1 MLLGAVFEV
10 ASAVRAFDGITDVIL
25 NYEYIN
31 RNWLEEYILSI
42 VFLVVNGV
50 VMGFVGLGI
59 DKLYPDRFS
68 NNTLINK
75 ALGFCIGLL
84 QMRVFVETLYA
95 AVASVKSERGD
106 KSAQDDTVNSTGA
119 SRTRTVGGHTVS
131 LAEATSE
138 DDGRRGKQLEHG
150 LLYATFIQVIV
161 RDIPLFVLQANATIH
176 YRKWKFIDLFTVF
189 STFITLTRGTAAASQ
204 SLFTGSDHML
214 AILWTANLRL
224 AHTSHRFVDQ
234 LPRAVVFFTFFTLFV
249 VDGSRLTARYGSALP
264 ALRSRK
270 LLHLHLWRCLENV
283 VGILLAVFLPRYT
296 DFGVSSDAIVGVIGV
311 ICASTLR
318 AAEAQVL
325 RPDRGIAAST
335 KTSIEAGCNRFNSH
349 FSNHRRLDLTRRQAN
364 TSSTI
369 TEKER
374 LPTQEQPV
382 GQTTQ
387 AIEVG
392 TEMRDLKKLGAL
404 QQEKRPPERKPKGP
418 ATKKSKCVA
427 ATASV
432 DPRTLFL
439 HDKRVLLV
447 PFGPDM
453 GRKRIEILQGLIEK
467 LGGNVV
473 ESLLKSGPGQ
483 AAEFLRIDKFPPPS
497 IEVYTPE
504 WLVFL
509 WQEKK
514 IPAAGSMLTW
524 AEQQQVQEEAAR
536 HEQHCEEVAQQLEE
550 KQARQDK
557 GDESESDEG
566 SDSENSG
573 TRQIVRVPP
582 VEVNSE
588 EVREQQAELNEKNES
603 WWRSAHPFSTRTTP
617 FRPITESAVPDSKK
631 IKGEGFIC
639 QRSSAVQQN
648 LNAHLT
654 DPLEE
659 MMEFLDVERDVW
671 RQYMYKKVV
680 SSLKGMR
687 HRVCS
692 VKDFKDMHWVKG
704 RLRDKVIEILETG
717 RLAKLDA
724 KKSNPRLRAL
734 VEIARSGVSAQLL
747 QRNSMA
753 KGTSQ
758 WQNYGRLKLPRAEVH
773 QIEQTVVDEVHKM
786 IPNAIALACGSY
798 RRGKLSSG
806 DCDVLITDPDADT
819 CDILPDLLKRLHAS
833 GFLTDDLTHFQKQK
847 TGGCDTY
854 MGVCRVSKDLP
865 YRRLDIKI
873 YPRHFFGFAMLYFTG
888 SDHFNRSM
896 RLFANKNGWSL
907 SDLDVFIAL
916 GLEYK
921 DPTERNCFDIKFIE
935 EDEAKANE
943 TPTLLRMELV
953 ASKRWKLSGV
963 QISNAA
969 VPGEPGDVQLFLALC
984 YVLLTAMAVNKYLE
998 VRGVL
1003 KRLQHTTWST
1013 VQLLI
1018 LSVALGSFFRSATF
1032 STLCILDSQAT
1043 ADLPTGISGNNPWTR
1058 GVYRRISGEKT
1069 QRTQMEILQGAT
1081 PRRSW
1086 ISTTKWWQCCS
1097 ICQIS
1102 SSFRP
1107 IYCWCWCGLKLF
1119 SRLFLYDTNG
1129 IFDHEKQDRLSVT
1142 QAMLLVVVFIAAEL
1156 MPIYLTLDKR
1166 LLAML
1171 SVENYEPLLEN
1182 SEFYLASSQLPFQPS
1197 PVLMQLL
1204 QNDRR
1209 RRSSGGLRSSAK
1221 QQLKSADY
1229 LDRKFESEIR
1239 QHYEVENAQ
1248 HCGKWKQFHL
1258 RASEA
1263 RRQLASAI
1271 ERDFPQD
1278 WVQQERFNI
1287 QEAFTN
1293 QTKKLQDDL
1302 NVFLEQLKAEFVDE
1316 RQRVLSRQPN
1326 RACNQKRNRYQES
1339 TTVTRPASSS
1349 KATLSVGCCCKQLLL
1364 YLLNQQM
1371 QKKDLCSGE
1380 EQQRGQEFA
1389 LARDVLAT
1397 TLMKPKTSW
1406 TNFEGSCNSTK
1417 K

>member
-1 MLLGAVFEV
+1 MSLNTSANPIPLIKPLVVMHCGAVKLL
-10 ASAVRAFDGITDVIL
+10 SAQQKRKFFDQI
-25 NYEYIN
+25 
-31 RNWLEEYILSI
+31 EELLRPPRRRSKPGAIYS
-42 VFLVVNGV
+42 
-50 VMGFVGLGI
+50 
-59 DKLYPDRFS
+59 
-68 NNTLINK
+68 TLIS
-75 ALGFCIGLL
+75 
-84 QMRVFVETLYA
+84 QT
-95 AVASVKSERGD
+95 
-106 KSAQDDTVNSTGA
+106 
-119 SRTRTVGGHTVS
+119 
-131 LAEATSE
+131 
-138 DDGRRGKQLEHG
+138 
-150 LLYATFIQVIV
+150 
-161 RDIPLFVLQANATIH
+161 
-176 YRKWKFIDLFTVF
+176 
-189 STFITLTRGTAAASQ
+189 TA
-204 SLFTGSDHML
+204 GS
-214 AILWTANLRL
+214 N
-224 AHTSHRFVDQ
+224 
-234 LPRAVVFFTFFTLFV
+234 
-249 VDGSRLTARYGSALP
+249 G
-264 ALRSRK
+264 
-270 LLHLHLWRCLENV
+270 
-283 VGILLAVFLPRYT
+283 
-296 DFGVSSDAIVGVIGV
+296 
-311 ICASTLR
+311 
-318 AAEAQVL
+318 
-325 RPDRGIAAST
+325 
-335 KTSIEAGCNRFNSH
+335 
-349 FSNHRRLDLTRRQAN
+349 TRRQAN

-447 PFGPDM
+447 PSGPDM
-453 GRKRIEILQGLIEK
+453 GRKRIEILQGLVEK

-473 ESLLKSGPGQ
+473 ESLLKS
-483 AAEFLRIDKFPPPS
+483 AEFLRIDKFPPPN

-509 WQEKK
+509 RQEKK

-536 HEQHCEEVAQQLEE
+536 HGQHCEEVAQQLEE

-588 EVREQQAELNEKNES
+588 EVREQQAELNEKNRKLVEE
-603 WWRSAHPFSTRTTP
+603 RTP
-617 FRPITESAVPDSKK
+617 IFYKNNPGFRPITESAVPDSKK

-659 MMEFLDVERDVW
+659 MMEFFDVERDVW

-734 VEIARSGVSAQLL
+734 VEIARIWGVGPATAAKLYGQGYKSVAELRKAEAAAVLTAQQQIGVKHYEDFLT
-747 QRNSMA
+747 
-753 KGTSQ
+753 KI
-758 WQNYGRLKLPRAEVH
+758 PRAEVH
-773 QIEQTVVDEVHKM
+773 QIKQTVMDEVHKM

-896 RLFANKNGWSL
+896 RLFANKNGWGL
-907 SDLDVFIAL
+907 SDRALTRVMRVNGTKVRLGDSVICESEVDVFIAL

-935 EDEAKANE
+935 EESQAK
-943 TPTLLRMELV
+943 
-953 ASKRWKLSGV
+953 
-963 QISNAA
+963 
-969 VPGEPGDVQLFLALC
+969 
-984 YVLLTAMAVNKYLE
+984 
-998 VRGVL
+998 
-1003 KRLQHTTWST
+1003 LQHYCEWS
-1013 VQLLI
+1013 
-1018 LSVALGSFFRSATF
+1018 
-1032 STLCILDSQAT
+1032 
-1043 ADLPTGISGNNPWTR
+1043 W
-1058 GVYRRISGEKT
+1058 
-1069 QRTQMEILQGAT
+1069 
-1081 PRRSW
+1081 
-1086 ISTTKWWQCCS
+1086 
-1097 ICQIS
+1097 
-1102 SSFRP
+1102 
-1107 IYCWCWCGLKLF
+1107 
-1119 SRLFLYDTNG
+1119 
-1129 IFDHEKQDRLSVT
+1129 
-1142 QAMLLVVVFIAAEL
+1142 
-1156 MPIYLTLDKR
+1156 
-1166 LLAML
+1166 
-1171 SVENYEPLLEN
+1171 
-1182 SEFYLASSQLPFQPS
+1182 
-1197 PVLMQLL
+1197 
-1204 QNDRR
+1204 
-1209 RRSSGGLRSSAK
+1209 
-1221 QQLKSADY
+1221 
-1229 LDRKFESEIR
+1229 
-1239 QHYEVENAQ
+1239 
-1248 HCGKWKQFHL
+1248 
-1258 RASEA
+1258 
-1263 RRQLASAI
+1263 
-1271 ERDFPQD
+1271 
-1278 WVQQERFNI
+1278 
-1287 QEAFTN
+1287 
-1293 QTKKLQDDL
+1293 
-1302 NVFLEQLKAEFVDE
+1302 
-1316 RQRVLSRQPN
+1316 
-1326 RACNQKRNRYQES
+1326 
-1339 TTVTRPASSS
+1339 
-1349 KATLSVGCCCKQLLL
+1349 
-1364 YLLNQQM
+1364 
-1371 QKKDLCSGE
+1371 
-1380 EQQRGQEFA
+1380 
-1389 LARDVLAT
+1389 
-1397 TLMKPKTSW
+1397 
-1406 TNFEGSCNSTK
+1406 
-1417 K
+1417 

>member
-1 MLLGAVFEV
+1 MSLNTSANPIPLIKPLVVMHCGAVKLL
-10 ASAVRAFDGITDVIL
+10 SAQQKRKFFDQI
-25 NYEYIN
+25 
-31 RNWLEEYILSI
+31 EELLRPPRRRSKPGAIYS
-42 VFLVVNGV
+42 
-50 VMGFVGLGI
+50 
-59 DKLYPDRFS
+59 
-68 NNTLINK
+68 TLIS
-75 ALGFCIGLL
+75 
-84 QMRVFVETLYA
+84 QT
-95 AVASVKSERGD
+95 
-106 KSAQDDTVNSTGA
+106 
-119 SRTRTVGGHTVS
+119 
-131 LAEATSE
+131 
-138 DDGRRGKQLEHG
+138 
-150 LLYATFIQVIV
+150 
-161 RDIPLFVLQANATIH
+161 
-176 YRKWKFIDLFTVF
+176 
-189 STFITLTRGTAAASQ
+189 TA
-204 SLFTGSDHML
+204 GS
-214 AILWTANLRL
+214 
-224 AHTSHRFVDQ
+224 
-234 LPRAVVFFTFFTLFV
+234 
-249 VDGSRLTARYGSALP
+249 
-264 ALRSRK
+264 
-270 LLHLHLWRCLENV
+270 NV
-283 VGILLAVFLPRYT
+283 
-296 DFGVSSDAIVGVIGV
+296 
-311 ICASTLR
+311 
-318 AAEAQVL
+318 
-325 RPDRGIAAST
+325 
-335 KTSIEAGCNRFNSH
+335 
-349 FSNHRRLDLTRRQAN
+349 TRRQAN

-432 DPRTLFL
+432 DPRMLFL

-453 GRKRIEILQGLIEK
+453 GRKRIKILQGLVEK

-473 ESLLKSGPGQ
+473 ESLKSGPRAGGAAVVKWDEVALVIASAQ
-483 AAEFLRIDKFPPPS
+483 LTRDKAAEFLRIDKFPPPN

-573 TRQIVRVPP
+573 TRQIVCVPP

-588 EVREQQAELNEKNES
+588 EVREQQAELNEKNRKLVEE
-603 WWRSAHPFSTRTTP
+603 RTP
-617 FRPITESAVPDSKK
+617 IFYKNNPDIRPITESAVPDSKK

-654 DPLEE
+654 DPLEM

-692 VKDFKDMHWVKG
+692 VKEFKDMHWVKG

-734 VEIARSGVSAQLL
+734 VEIARIWGVGPATAAKLYGQGYKSVAELRKAEAAAVLTAQQQIGVKHYEDFLT
-747 QRNSMA
+747 
-753 KGTSQ
+753 KI
-758 WQNYGRLKLPRAEVH
+758 PRAEVH

-907 SDLDVFIAL
+907 SDRALTRVMRVNGTKVRLRDSVICESEVDVFIAL

-935 EDEAKANE
+935 EDEAKA
-943 TPTLLRMELV
+943 
-953 ASKRWKLSGV
+953 KRN
-963 QISNAA
+963 SN
-969 VPGEPGDVQLFLALC
+969 
-984 YVLLTAMAVNKYLE
+984 T
-998 VRGVL
+998 
-1003 KRLQHTTWST
+1003 
-1013 VQLLI
+1013 
-1018 LSVALGSFFRSATF
+1018 
-1032 STLCILDSQAT
+1032 T
-1043 ADLPTGISGNNPWTR
+1043 AD
-1058 GVYRRISGEKT
+1058 
-1069 QRTQMEILQGAT
+1069 GA
-1081 PRRSW
+1081 
-1086 ISTTKWWQCCS
+1086 
-1097 ICQIS
+1097 
-1102 SSFRP
+1102 
-1107 IYCWCWCGLKLF
+1107 G
-1119 SRLFLYDTNG
+1119 
-1129 IFDHEKQDRLSVT
+1129 
-1142 QAMLLVVVFIAAEL
+1142 
-1156 MPIYLTLDKR
+1156 
-1166 LLAML
+1166 
-1171 SVENYEPLLEN
+1171 
-1182 SEFYLASSQLPFQPS
+1182 SE
-1197 PVLMQLL
+1197 
-1204 QNDRR
+1204 
-1209 RRSSGGLRSSAK
+1209 
-1221 QQLKSADY
+1221 
-1229 LDRKFESEIR
+1229 
-1239 QHYEVENAQ
+1239 
-1248 HCGKWKQFHL
+1248 
-1258 RASEA
+1258 
-1263 RRQLASAI
+1263 
-1271 ERDFPQD
+1271 
-1278 WVQQERFNI
+1278 
-1287 QEAFTN
+1287 
-1293 QTKKLQDDL
+1293 
-1302 NVFLEQLKAEFVDE
+1302 
-1316 RQRVLSRQPN
+1316 
-1326 RACNQKRNRYQES
+1326 
-1339 TTVTRPASSS
+1339 
-1349 KATLSVGCCCKQLLL
+1349 
-1364 YLLNQQM
+1364 
-1371 QKKDLCSGE
+1371 
-1380 EQQRGQEFA
+1380 
-1389 LARDVLAT
+1389 
-1397 TLMKPKTSW
+1397 
-1406 TNFEGSCNSTK
+1406 
-1417 K
+1417 